1 MLVAIHQPHYL
12 PWLRYVEKIARAD
25 AFIVLDNIQY
35 NKNGWQNRN
44 RIKRCAAPALLTV
57 PIHGGFQAPLDTI
70 RIDNHRPW
78 ARKHIQSLRQAYA
91 RAPFYASHCAGIESI
106 LAQPWEH
113 LNTLNRALLECIVSA
128 LDIKTPLYFASD
140 LKVPGEATLRLINL
154 IKAVGGTAYYS
165 GAYALDAY
173 LDAEA
178 LARAGIALVLQDWTS
193 PEYPQGD
200 TPFIPDLSIVDM
212 LAYCG
217 PETLPRIMGR
227 P

>member
-12 PWLRYVEKIARAD
+12 PWLRYMEKIARAD

-44 RIKRCAAPALLTV
+44 RIKIGAGAALLTV
-57 PIHGGFQAPLDTI
+57 PVHAGFQASLENV

-91 RAPFYASHCAGIESI
+91 GAPYYASHCLGVESI

-113 LNTLNRALLECIVSA
+113 LNALNRALLEFFVAA
-128 LDIKTPLYFASD
+128 LRIKTPIHFAST
-140 LKVPGEATLRLINL
+140 LNVPGEATSRLINL

-165 GAYALDAY
+165 GAYALESY
-173 LDAEA
+173 LDPVA
-178 LARAGIALVLQDWTS
+178 LEQAGIDLVLQDWQA
-193 PEYPQGD
+193 PVYAQGRA
-200 TPFIPDLSIVDM
+200 PFLPDLAIVDM
-212 LAYCG
+212 LAHCG
-217 PETLPRIMGR
+217 PETLPRIMGA